1 MDLFNPMKLFI
12 LAPTLFFLFIFN
24 AHGETWTHDGL
35 SARVHKTMI
44 LDNQYKSF
52 NTLNIEFNL
61 HSKCKDAFISVFIV
75 KDKKL
80 GKHKS
85 YDFKN
90 AKDRNNRLNFF
101 FDGQEFIYSAEKTS
115 RSIYENG
122 VEFGTLPPFNLI
134 EKIIQNKGI
143 IDVHIGNM
151 SLMKLEKAN
160 GLQPAIESAKSFCLK
175 KIKD

>member
-1 MDLFNPMKLFI
+1 MKLFT
-12 LAPTLFFLFIFN
+12 LASTLLFLFIFN
-24 AHGETWTHDGL
+24 AHGETWTHNGL
-35 SARVHKTMI
+35 NARVHKEMI
-44 LDNQYKSF
+44 IDKKYKTF
-52 NTLNIEFNL
+52 NTLNIEFSL
-61 HSKCKDAFISVFIV
+61 RSKCEDAFISVIAA

-85 YDFKN
+85 HDFKN
-90 AKDRNNRLNFF
+90 ANDRNNRLNFF
-101 FDGQEFIYSAEKTS
+101 FDGQEFIYSTEKTS

-143 IDVHIGNM
+143 IDVHIGDM
-151 SLMKLEKAN
+151 LLMKLEKAN

-175 KIKD
+175 KIKN